1 MSDDVALEYTRKA
14 GDDLPPIGHNGGPTD
29 AEIEAYIV
37 DMCAHYVDDPLG
49 WALWAFPWGEEGS
62 PLKGRTLRTW
72 QREFLA
78 EWGEL
83 IRARGFDGAEAVL
96 PILMARA
103 SGHGIG
109 KSALVAIIILFI
121 MSTRPGAKGVV
132 TANTESQL
140 RTKTWAELN
149 KWWRMCMTQDWF
161 RWHGG
166 KNSLSFV
173 SASEPATWRVDGQT
187 CREENSEAFAG
198 LHSAD
203 STPFY
208 IFDEA
213 SAVPDA
219 IYDVANGG
227 LTDGEPMWFCFG
239 NPTRNSGR
247 FRELFGKL
255 KHRWNT
261 KQIDS
266 RKVEGTNK
274 ALFEEWTNDWGED
287 SDFFRVRVRGMF
299 PKASSLQFIGND
311 IVAKAMRKDHDPYY
325 TNQDALICGIDV
337 ARGGDDYA
345 VIYFRRGMD
354 ARTIPYTKIPG
365 EQIRNSTIFLA
376 KIVDLLDK
384 HKPDAIFV
392 DATGIGGPI
401 ADDLRRL
408 NYPAYDVGFGDA
420 SPHDKCANM
429 GTYMWAKMRKA
440 IGAGLALPVDDSEL
454 EEQLTQ
460 RDYTHNDKDKL
471 ILEKKK
477 EMKKRGLASPDIA
490 DGLCLTWAMDVSKA
504 NNIGQKHNPGGQ
516 KAPGVMNRAAVPNHV
531 TESDDA

>member
-1 MSDDVALEYTRKA
+1 MAATKDTAIEYTQPA
-14 GDDLPPIGHNGGPTD
+14 GGTGGPTE
-29 AEIEAYIV
+29 AEIEGYIV
-37 DMCAHYVDDPLG
+37 DMCAKYADDPLS
-49 WALWAFPWGEEGS
+49 WALWAFPWGEEGT
-62 PLKGRTLRTW
+62 PLKGRTLRSW
-72 QREFLA
+72 QREFLE
-78 EWGEL
+78 EWGQL
-83 IRARGFDGAEAVL
+83 IRARGFDGLESVM

-121 MSTRPGAKGVV
+121 MSTRPNAKGVV

-149 KWWRMCMTQDWF
+149 KWHRICMTQHWF
-161 RWHGG
+161 TWHGG
-166 KNSLSFV
+166 KNALSFV
-173 SASEPATWRVDGQT
+173 SKTDGATWRVDGQT

-198 LHSAD
+198 LHAAD

-247 FRELFGKL
+247 FREMFGKL

-266 RKVEGTNK
+266 RKVEG
-274 ALFEEWTNDWGED
+274 ASHELFKEWADDWGED

-311 IVAKAMRKDHDPYY
+311 IVAAAQSKDRLPHF
-325 TNQDALICGIDV
+325 TNNDALVCGIDV

-354 ARTIPYTKIPG
+354 ARTIPYVKIPG
-365 EQIRNSTIFLA
+365 ELVRNSTIFLA
-376 KIVDLLDK
+376 KIVDLLEK

-408 NYPAYDVGFGDA
+408 NWPAYDVNFGGE
-420 SPHDKCANM
+420 SPHDKCAKM
-429 GTYMWAKMRKA
+429 GGYIWAKMRKA
-440 IGAGLALPVDDSEL
+440 IQHGLALPVDDPDI

-460 RDYTHNDKDKL
+460 RDYTHDAKDKL
-471 ILEKKK
+471 ILEKKS

-490 DGLCLTWAMDVSKA
+490 DALALTWSMDVQKA
-504 NNIGQKHNPGGQ
+504 NMIGQKHNPGGRRE
-516 KAPGVMNRAAVPNHV
+516 PGGMNRAAVPNHV
-531 TESDDA
+531 TETSDA